1 METAVE
7 VERLIEAHNDEKTIL
22 KFLNCAN
29 HFHRIICKEN
39 CGLDKFLD
47 TATDRYSI
55 LSLNC
60 PCEKKFLFKSS
71 AVPTTLSLL
80 IFFFFKEVQQ
90 RKLKMSPEI
99 NEKTKKT

>member
-7 VERLIEAHNDEKTIL
+7 IERLIEAHNDEKTIL

-39 CGLDKFLD
+39 CGVDKFLE

-55 LSLNC
+55 SSLNC

-80 IFFFFKEVQQ
+80 IFGSTLFI
-90 RKLKMSPEI
+90 SCPS
-99 NEKTKKT
+99 

>member
-29 HFHRIICKEN
+29 HLHRIICKEN

-60 PCEKKFLFKSS
+60 PCEK
-71 AVPTTLSLL
+71 
-80 IFFFFKEVQQ
+80 
-90 RKLKMSPEI
+90 
-99 NEKTKKT
+99 